1 MEVIINDATNIRQY
15 AFYKAVEYQGKLNKL
30 LELEGYDQAAQ
41 YIDELARENWLVY
54 IHATK
59 KESETLPTFIK
70 SRAKLYIKPVF
81 KKGWLKANIK

>member
-41 YIDELARENWLVY
+41 YIDELAREN
-54 IHATK
+54 
-59 KESETLPTFIK
+59 
-70 SRAKLYIKPVF
+70 
-81 KKGWLKANIK
+81 